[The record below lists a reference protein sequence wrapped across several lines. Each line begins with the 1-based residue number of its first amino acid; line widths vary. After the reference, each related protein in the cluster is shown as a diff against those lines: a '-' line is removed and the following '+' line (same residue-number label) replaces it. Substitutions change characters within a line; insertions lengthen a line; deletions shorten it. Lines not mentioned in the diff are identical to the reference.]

1 VNRALIIK
9 DSLANMLI
17 TNFAKASFSADTTGR
32 GRPLAAG
39 ETPALLE
46 CP

>member
-1 VNRALIIK
+1 
-9 DSLANMLI
+9 MLI
-17 TNFAKASFSADTTGR
+17 ALNFALRKASFSADTTGR

-46 CP
+46 HP